1 MYEVVPDN
9 YDAFEELEAEQER
22 RQRMRK
28 RLAYIYGEAEREGGE
43 EDEQY
48 PSGYYTGECNHIL
61 QL

>member
-1 MYEVVPDN
+1 MYEIPDN
-9 YDAFEELEAEQER
+9 YNAFEELEAEQER

-28 RLAYIYGEAEREGGE
+28 RLAYIYGKTEWEGWE

-48 PSGYYTGECNHIL
+48 PSDYYTGECDDYL